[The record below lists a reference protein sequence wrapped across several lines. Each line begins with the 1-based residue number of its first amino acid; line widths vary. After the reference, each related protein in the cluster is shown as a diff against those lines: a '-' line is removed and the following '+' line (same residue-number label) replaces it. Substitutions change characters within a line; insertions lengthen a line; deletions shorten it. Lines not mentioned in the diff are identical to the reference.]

1 MTQPAY
7 VQVRPG
13 TTPPI
18 TIICRQCRTET
29 PAGRWQDALNDARAH
44 NRDQHGHDA

>member
-7 VQVRPG
+7 VRVRPG

-18 TIICRQCRTET
+18 TIIYRQCRTET
-29 PAGRWQDALNDARAH
+29 PAGRWQDALNDGRAH